1 MVCPSPCRVGTG
13 CCFKQSLAKQM
24 TSGILTKAHPVTAEP
39 ARRRAPVNR
48 IALVGNYIP
57 RQCGIATFTADLA
70 EAISSTFPTANC
82 FAVPITDTEEG
93 YKYPERVRF
102 EVQQNDL
109 ASYRFAAD
117 FLNISAPDVVCLQHE
132 YGIYGGPAGSHILTL
147 VNELRVPLVTVLHTM
162 LREPN
167 QDQRRVLEELA
178 GVSDRLIVMSKMGA
192 DILSEVYSVP
202 DEKIACIPH
211 GIPDVPFIDP
221 NFYKDKFGVEGKT
234 VILTFGLLSP
244 NKGIE
249 NVIRALPEITDRYPE
264 VVFIVLG
271 ATHPN
276 VRKQDGE
283 AYRLSLKRLAADL
296 GVEQHVVFYD
306 RFVAFDELLEFIGA
320 ADIYTTSYLNKE
332 QITSGAL
339 AYAVGM
345 GKAVISTPYWHAEEL
360 LSDERGVLVP
370 FADPGAIA
378 AAVAELL
385 QSDAKRHR
393 MRKRAYELGRD
404 MTWPVVAGQYMDCFT
419 KVREERLVRPKKC
432 RNASPL
438 HVRPRDLV
446 KIDLQHLER
455 LTDDTGL
462 LQHATFIVPNYPD
475 GYTTDDNARGLLIT
489 TMLEDSGQLV
499 DAAQKLSVRYLAF
512 LLHAFNPSS
521 GRFRNFMG
529 YNREWREEVGSEDSH
544 GRALWALGTVIGR
557 TEVAPYR
564 SMAARLF
571 DDALSAVEKTT
582 SCRTW
587 AFALLGLQE
596 YLSHFSGDH
605 RARRTRDVLANR
617 LMQELKIAASPDW
630 PWFEDILSYANAV
643 LPHALLISGRA
654 MNNKEMIHSA
664 LYALEWL
671 AEVQCLEGGCFS
683 PIGSNGF
690 YSRRGHRAHFDQQ
703 PIEAQAM
710 VSACLDAYRAT
721 NDPDW
726 WAKARWAFDWFFGSN
741 DLSEPLYD
749 PVSGSCRDGLHADRP
764 NENRG
769 AEATLALLQS
779 LIEMRA
785 METLIEVGELQRDD
799 KGGSVAKRQT
809 GSAIVAAAQ

>member
-1 MVCPSPCRVGTG
+1 
-13 CCFKQSLAKQM
+13 M
-24 TSGILTKAHPVTAEP
+24 TSGILTKTYPGTTGRSRGCAS
-39 ARRRAPVNR
+39 VNR
-48 IALVGNYIP
+48 VALIGNYVP

-70 EAISSTFPTANC
+70 EAISRAFPETDC

-93 YKYPERVRF
+93 YQYPERVRF

-147 VNELRVPLVTVLHTM
+147 VKELRVPLVTVFHTM

-167 QDQRRVLEELA
+167 ADQRRVLEELA
-178 GVSDRLIVMSKMGA
+178 GLSDRLIVMSKMGA
-192 DILSEVYSVP
+192 DILSDVYSVP
-202 DEKIACIPH
+202 DEKIDCIPH

-249 NVIRALPEITDRYPE
+249 NVIRALPEITNRYPD

-276 VRKQDGE
+276 VIKQDGE
-283 AYRLSLKRLAADL
+283 AYRISLERLTADL

-320 ADIYTTSYLNKE
+320 ADIYTTTYLNKE

-339 AYAVGM
+339 AYAFGM

-378 AAVAELL
+378 AAVTDLL
-385 QSDAKRHR
+385 HNDAKRHR
-393 MRKRAYELGRD
+393 LRKRAYELGRE

-419 KVREERLVRPKKC
+419 KVREDRLEHPKQC

-438 HVRPRDLV
+438 NVRPRDLV

-462 LQHATFIVPNYPD
+462 LQHATFIVPNYTD
-475 GYTTDDNARGLLIT
+475 GYTTDDNARGLLVT
-489 TMLEDSGQLV
+489 TLLEDSGQTT
-499 DAAQKLSVRYLAF
+499 DRAQKLSIRYLAF

-529 YNREWREEVGSEDSH
+529 YDRGWLEEVGSDDSH

-557 TEVAPYR
+557 TEVEPYR
-564 SMAARLF
+564 GMAVRLF
-571 DDALSAVEKTT
+571 DNALSAVEKTT
-582 SCRTW
+582 SCRAW

-596 YLSHFSGDH
+596 YLSHFSGDR

-617 LMQELKIAASPDW
+617 LMQELKIAAGPGW

-643 LPHALLISGRA
+643 LPHALLISGKA
-654 MNNKEMIHSA
+654 MNNKEMISGA
-664 LYALEWL
+664 LDALEWL
-671 AEVQCLEGGCFS
+671 ADVQCLASGVFS

-690 YSRRGHRAHFDQQ
+690 YPRGGHRARFDQQ

-721 NDPDW
+721 NDPEW
-726 WAKARWAFDWFFGSN
+726 RAKARWAFDWFFGAN

-779 LIEMRA
+779 LVEMHA
-785 METLIEVGELQRDD
+785 METLIEVGDLQRDTEGD
-799 KGGSVAKRQT
+799 SVPQT
-809 GSAIVAAAQ
+809 AS

>member
-1 MVCPSPCRVGTG
+1 MR
-13 CCFKQSLAKQM
+13 CCFEQLLAKQM
-24 TSGILTKAHPVTAEP
+24 TSSILTKTYPGTAG
-39 ARRRAPVNR
+39 RLRGCAPVNR
-48 IALVGNYIP
+48 VALIGNYVP

-70 EAISSTFPTANC
+70 EAISGAYPETNC

-93 YKYPERVRF
+93 YQYPERVRF

-147 VNELRVPLVTVLHTM
+147 VKELRVPLVTVLHTM

-167 QDQRRVLEELA
+167 EDQRRVLEELA
-178 GVSDRLIVMSKMGA
+178 GLSDRLIVMSKIGA
-192 DILSEVYSVP
+192 DILSDVYSVP
-202 DEKIACIPH
+202 DEKIDCIPH

-249 NVIRALPEITDRYPE
+249 NVIRALPEITDQFPD

-276 VRKQDGE
+276 VIKQDGE
-283 AYRLSLKRLAADL
+283 AYRISLERLTADL

-339 AYAVGM
+339 AYAFGM

-360 LSDERGVLVP
+360 LGDERGVLVP

-378 AAVAELL
+378 AAVKDLL
-385 QSDAKRHR
+385 KNNAKRHR
-393 MRKRAYELGRD
+393 LRKRAYELGRE
-404 MTWPVVAGQYMDCFT
+404 MTWPVVAGQYMDCFA
-419 KVREERLVRPKKC
+419 KVREDRLLHPKRC

-438 HVRPRDLV
+438 NVRPRDLV

-462 LQHATFIVPNYPD
+462 LQHATFIVPNYTD
-475 GYTTDDNARGLLIT
+475 GYTTDDNARGLLVT
-489 TMLEDSGQLV
+489 TLLEDLGQLV
-499 DAAQKLSVRYLAF
+499 DTAQKLSVRYLAF
-512 LLHAFNPSS
+512 LLHAFNPSK

-529 YNREWREEVGSEDSH
+529 YDRGWLEEVGSEDSH

-557 TEVAPYR
+557 TKVSAYR
-564 SMAARLF
+564 GMAARAF
-571 DDALSAVEKTT
+571 DEALSAVEKTT

-596 YLSHFSGDH
+596 YLSHFSGDR

-617 LMQELKIAASPDW
+617 LMQELKRTASPEW
-630 PWFEDILSYANAV
+630 HWFEDILSYANAV
-643 LPHALLISGRA
+643 LPHALLISGKA
-654 MNNKEMIHSA
+654 MNDQEMIHGA
-664 LYALEWL
+664 LNALEWL
-671 AEVQCLEGGCFS
+671 ADVQCLAGGCFS

-690 YSRRGHRAHFDQQ
+690 YPRGGRRARFDQQ
-703 PIEAQAM
+703 PTEAQAM
-710 VSACLDAYRAT
+710 VSACLDAYRVT
-721 NDPDW
+721 KDPEW
-726 WAKARWAFDWFFGSN
+726 WAKARRAFDWFFGAN

-749 PVSGSCRDGLHADRP
+749 PLSGSCRDGLHADRP

-779 LIEMRA
+779 LIEMHA
-785 METLIEVGELQRDD
+785 METLIEVGDLQRDD
-799 KGGSVAKRQT
+799 EGNNVFQ
-809 GSAIVAAAQ
+809 AAS